1 MLKIYQVE
9 TDEDIE
15 VTRSLLAEYLASREF
30 EESIFP
36 EEVQA
41 FQKQLSELPA
51 EFAPPKGCLFLAMYG
66 EKPAGCV
73 GLRDLGDGICEM
85 KRLYVKPEFRGLK
98 IGRKLVEAVIKQAQ
112 NIGYKYMRL
121 DTIPLM
127 IAARALYVSIGFEE
141 IESYRYNP
149 IEGVQFM
156 ELELNKFS
164 A

>member
-41 FQKQLSELPA
+41 FQMQLSELPA

-66 EKPAGCV
+66 EQPAGCV
-73 GLRDLGDGICEM
+73 GLRDLGDAICEM

-98 IGRKLVEAVIKQAQ
+98 IGRKLMESIITEART
-112 NIGYKYMRL
+112 IGYSAIRG
-121 DTIPLM
+121 DTIPSM
-127 IAARALYVSIGFEE
+127 QAAKTLYISLGFKE
-141 IESYRYNP
+141 IEPYRYNP
-149 IEGVQFM
+149 IEGVMFM
-156 ELELNKFS
+156 ELKLE
-164 A
+164 